1 MQQNTGKTTQN
12 PHSAIETDGKQMQP
26 RRWFRR
32 AAADF
37 GSLTDIRS
45 GMSQGHGFPRRNRYG
60 AEKGRVKV
68 QPNDGFLRFAKEN
81 APFIAF
87 ICWQ

>member
-12 PHSAIETDGKQMQP
+12 PHSAIETDGKQMQFC
-26 RRWFRR
+26 RWFRR

-45 GMSQGHGFPRRNRYG
+45 GMSQGHGFPAAQPVWSG
-60 AEKGRVKV
+60 KGRVKV